1 MQNHLKSIAE
11 YLKKYRK
18 IYKLTQEQFAQKLE
32 MSKKAIEKWEQGKSE
47 VPFEILL
54 MLKNG
59 LNLTFDELY
68 GLSQS
73 NTSHLEVESPELWKI
88 EYEKDDSITYEY
100 ESEYLTTSTEY
111 LKHIQLK
118 EMRFFLDGSNLPLY
132 LDGNEIVLVTEP
144 SIEKNIICFFLRKGF
159 LSYKKTIDYVSKTAN
174 FRILVAP
181 VLAKALINLHID
193 YLSEMIKTPEQIEEI
208 VRICIRKEKARKDC
222 AFQNEST
229 IKQIAELKGLILKI
243 EKLETV

>member
-1 MQNHLKSIAE
+1 MNDYFKATSTALKN
-11 YLKKYRK
+11 YRK
-18 IYKLTQEQFAQKLE
+18 KFKLTQQQFAE
-32 MSKKAIEKWEQGKSE
+32 MHQLSLKTVEKWEQCKI
-47 VPFEILL
+47 EIPHSVI
-54 MLKNG
+54 MIIQKG
-59 LNLTFDELY
+59 LGISLDEIY
-68 GLSQS
+68 GLQ
-73 NTSHLEVESPELWKI
+73 TTPQAKQIETPELWKI

-118 EMRFFLDGSNLPLY
+118 EMHFFLDGSNLPLY

-229 IKQIAELKGLILKI
+229 IKQITELKELILKI